1 MTVWDPIHSLKYSCC
16 RSIPWCQNT
25 IQIIAVG
32 GVAPTAIASAME
44 SGDESSRPP
53 SIYYYSQSEDDET
66 RLADMEDDLDEGI
79 PMSTSQGKLHT

>member
-1 MTVWDPIHSLKYSCC
+1 M
-16 RSIPWCQNT
+16 

-32 GVAPTAIASAME
+32 EVAPTAASAME